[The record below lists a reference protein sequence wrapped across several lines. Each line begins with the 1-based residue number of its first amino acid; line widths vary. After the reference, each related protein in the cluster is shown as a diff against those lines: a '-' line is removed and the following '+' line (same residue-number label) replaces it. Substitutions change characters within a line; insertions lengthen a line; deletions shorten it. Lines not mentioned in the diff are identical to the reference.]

1 MVLIAAGSHDG
12 KGARALAWVGNGMS
26 ENGVVNRFVV
36 AFQSVFNN
44 NLSNQT
50 YILVMLR
57 AMCNLLSLLLW
68 GSPKLNSLGATRD
81 DLTIFEPVTKN
92 LEQQLSIG
100 KRRPLLQIRH
110 LSLGLCDGSLHLLPV
125 SFGPRC
131 CSNQLFSMCANDCVN
146 CLSSAAIRTCSAR
159 ACSNCSLIAAWSTGY
174 YRKPCCMSLFV
185 LSWVWAYASMSWA
198 MRGSGATC

>member
-1 MVLIAAGSHDG
+1 MKVAAVVVMVLIAAGSHDG

-92 LEQQLSIG
+92 LE
-100 KRRPLLQIRH
+100 
-110 LSLGLCDGSLHLLPV
+110 
-125 SFGPRC
+125 
-131 CSNQLFSMCANDCVN
+131 
-146 CLSSAAIRTCSAR
+146 
-159 ACSNCSLIAAWSTGY
+159 
-174 YRKPCCMSLFV
+174 
-185 LSWVWAYASMSWA
+185 
-198 MRGSGATC
+198 